1 MNNLG
6 IWARLGIFGGLIFL
20 GGLTYTIYQSV
31 TGAATITTGYTFS
44 AGETNIT
51 HTKLNLAV
59 NGATLSGVATA
70 DINNLAVTG
79 AKIAAGTIPG
89 SKLQTN
95 AVSGGPGGQINSNT
109 VYSYNIKSGTLDG
122 TEFSNTVNFAAGT
135 YNFTNATT
143 LNFSTG
149 QIASAAIAGTNLGG
163 TSTQAALVPKL
174 NNAGKLDSSLYYAPT
189 ATNVVI
195 SAAVSASTTYATVLS
210 YTSSITNGTI
220 SINGHVQYTNSST
233 GGGTLI
239 VAVDN
244 GSGTLFSGGMEVT
257 SADPEGWQIPFLC
270 FDTLT
275 GSAKTY
281 TVKAKLSGSGGAWA
295 KTGTLPNS
303 GFPFTNATQ
312 MNIIE
317 IPR

>member
-1 MNNLG
+1 MNRLG
-6 IWARLGIFGGLIFL
+6 IWARLGIFGGLLFL
-20 GGLTYTIYQSV
+20 GGLCYTVYQSV
-31 TGAATITTGYTFS
+31 SGAATITTGYTFS

-51 HTKLNLAV
+51 HTKLNQAV

-70 DINNLAVTG
+70 DINNSAVTG
-79 AKIAAGTIPG
+79 AKIAANTIPG

-95 AVSGGPGGQINSNT
+95 AVSGGVGGQINSNT
-109 VYSYNIKSGTLDG
+109 VTSYNIKTGTLNG
-122 TEFSNTVNFAAGT
+122 TEFSNVVDFASGI
-135 YNFTNATT
+135 YNFTNSVT

-149 QIASAAIAGTNLGG
+149 QIASAAIAGTNTGG
-163 TSTQAALVPKL
+163 TATQAALVPKL

-195 SAAVSASTTYATVLS
+195 SAAVSASTAYATVLS
-210 YTSSITNGTI
+210 YTSSITNGMI
-220 SINGHVQYTNSST
+220 SVQGVVQYTNSST
-233 GGGTLI
+233 GAGALI

-244 GSGTLFSGGMEVT
+244 GSGTVFSGGKEIT
-257 SADPEGWQIPFLC
+257 AADYEGEQIPFN
-270 FDTLT
+270 FMDTLT

-281 TVKAKLSGSGGAWA
+281 TVKAKISGSGGAWA

-303 GFPFTNATQ
+303 AFPFTNATQ
-312 MNIIE
+312 MNILE